1 MGLDD
6 FMDVEPSSTDN
17 TTEDVEKSN
26 NQEESIV
33 DNNYGPIG
41 YESLEEYEDTVDKSI
56 KLEGG
61 LFKYNLPIF
70 PVIENTDTYSTST
83 RYREE
88 NMKRNLSCINVDK
101 HILSDVPREL
111 IMLDTGETDKNK
123 CLEVLTERFG
133 EEAKPD
139 TEVYVYF
146 FAKIREIAK
155 FAIGDSLTDSWSLKD
170 KDHILKAIYD
180 ESYTQ
185 RFRKSDEVDSKYKH
199 IDHIEPW

>member
-70 PVIENTDTYSTST
+70 PVIENTDTYSTSA

-123 CLEVLTERFG
+123 CLETLSERFNQ
-133 EEAKPD
+133 EAKPD

-146 FAKIREIAK
+146 FGKIREIAK